1 MMCRSL
7 VVDHL
12 RDNFLGQKVV
22 VAHLYFDYRIQDY
35 QSTENMVASLLKQL
49 AIPLRKL
56 PMAMLELHQRLQSQQ
71 RRPKQQELEQAL
83 LLTCREYDR
92 VFVVIDAL
100 DECDVRGHRKYFLK
114 ALHNLQTESCTS
126 IFITSRS
133 YPEDIK
139 KALENAPQISIGAE
153 DYDLQRYIAREIDNS
168 DNVDVIDDSFR
179 NEIITRVSHGAQKMY
194 VDCSCFSTV
203 PSISSSVPISITYSM
218 QERS

>member
-1 MMCRSL
+1 MIA
-7 VVDHL
+7 
-12 RDNFLGQKVV
+12 N
-22 VAHLYFDYRIQDY
+22 
-35 QSTENMVASLLKQL
+35 LLKQL

-56 PMAMLELHQRLQSQQ
+56 PMAMLELHQRLKSQQ

-83 LLTCREYDR
+83 LLTCRNYDR

-100 DECDVRGHRKYFLK
+100 DECDVRGHRKSFLK
-114 ALHNLQTESCTS
+114 ALDNLRTESCTS
-126 IFITSRS
+126 IFVTSRS

-168 DNVDVIDDSFR
+168 DNADVIDESFR

-194 VDCSCFSTV
+194 VDYSCLFTV
-203 PSISSSVPISITYSM
+203 PSVSSSVLISMTYSI
-218 QERS
+218 QGRS